1 MQQGCCFFFLKKF
14 FLPKFFWTLLGY
26 ILTICKNLWSK
37 YGNFNFIF
45 HTNMATVGHFF
56 QKKILCWGVLTYI
69 LDFSVFTM
77 FLMCSSSSHM
87 VPQVVLNSTTLF
99 LISFAQNFALVA
111 RPKGRKLHIAIPF
124 VAFHTNYIFRK
135 LKIFGKII
143 ISNRKK
149 NWRKNKESFR
159 IFLNIY

>member
-1 MQQGCCFFFLKKF
+1 MQQGCCCFFFFLKL
-14 FLPKFFWTLLGY
+14 FLPKFFWTPLGY
-26 ILTICKNLWSK
+26 ILATCKNQWSK

-124 VAFHTNYIFRK
+124 VASTLITFSGK
-135 LKIFGKII
+135 L
-143 ISNRKK
+143 
-149 NWRKNKESFR
+149 E
-159 IFLNIY
+159 FLAK